1 MMKSSLL
8 MSNQFKR
15 ALIMSLFL
23 HLVIFALAGFSGYPN
38 GSKDKGLVHYVNL
51 NFVGLPGG
59 PGGGGSGTGGSGAG
73 GQAGSKAQPAAGK
86 QTMKQ
91 LTLPEKARPANQS
104 TIRYPEEKTG
114 KAKPKEKTPP
124 KKAAIQAPQP
134 GAEAGLATE
143 GQATGTG
150 GTGSGSGGSG
160 LRIGVGEGPGGGG
173 GFGYGDPLANTS
185 FPYTYYLQI
194 IIDRVSGNWFT
205 ATNNLNLAAN
215 INRLFI
221 LKSSKT
227 GKSLPT
233 K

>member
-1 MMKSSLL
+1 VAPGLEASWIKS
-8 MSNQFKR
+8 
-15 ALIMSLFL
+15 
-23 HLVIFALAGFSGYPN
+23 P
-38 GSKDKGLVHYVNL
+38 
-51 NFVGLPGG
+51 
-59 PGGGGSGTGGSGAG
+59 AG
-73 GQAGSKAQPAAGK
+73 GRKTDHEGADSSRESPACQP
-86 QTMKQ
+86 
-91 LTLPEKARPANQS
+91 S
-104 TIRYPEEKTG
+104 TIRFPEEKTG

-205 ATNNLNLAAN
+205 ATNNLNFSGEYQSV
-215 INRLFI
+215 IYFKI
-221 LKSSKT
+221 LKN
-227 GKSLPT
+227 GQIADPQNRAAF
-233 K
+233 